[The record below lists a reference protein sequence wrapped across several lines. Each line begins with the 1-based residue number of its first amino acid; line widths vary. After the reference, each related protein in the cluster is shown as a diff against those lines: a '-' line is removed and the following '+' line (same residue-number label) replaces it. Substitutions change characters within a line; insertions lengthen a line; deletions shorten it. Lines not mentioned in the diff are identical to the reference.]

1 MDAVKEHNPQII
13 GISALL
19 TTTMPKIKETTQ
31 ALKETGIRDK
41 VKIMVGGPPV
51 IQDFVDKI
59 GADAYSANVAS
70 AVEKA
75 KALMT

>member
-1 MDAVKEHNPQII
+1 
-13 GISALL
+13 
-19 TTTMPKIKETTQ
+19 MPKIKETTQ
-31 ALKETGIRDK
+31 ALKEAGIRDK

-51 IQDFVDKI
+51 IRDLVNKI
-59 GADAYSANVAS
+59 GAYAYSANVVS